1 LLSLKAGGVGL
12 NLTAASYVFLL
23 DPWWNP
29 AAEAQAYDRAH
40 RMGQKNQVFVY
51 KFISRKSIEEKI
63 IQLQKEKL
71 QLFDTMVNG
80 DADIMKNLSV
90 EDVMKLLE

>member
-1 LLSLKAGGVGL
+1 M

-40 RMGQKNQVFVY
+40 RIGQKNQVFVY

-63 IQLQKEKL
+63 LKLQEEKL
-71 QLFDTMVNG
+71 QLFDTMLNG
-80 DADIMKNLSV
+80 DSDLMKNLSV
-90 EDVMKLLE
+90 EDVMQLLD

>member
-1 LLSLKAGGVGL
+1 MLSLKAGGIGL

-40 RMGQKNQVFVY
+40 RIGQKNKVFVY
-51 KFISRKSIEEKI
+51 KFITKNSLEEKI
-63 IQLQKEKL
+63 LKL
-71 QLFDTMVNG
+71 QESKLALSETMLSNET
-80 DADIMKNLSV
+80 DILKQLNI
-90 EDVMKLLE
+90 EDVMKLIE